1 MIVPTWMVLTGMD
14 DRPVYAKATDVGII
28 EETPEGSRLL
38 VQGQWAYVTES
49 PTLLMEAVQTAGE
62 WGTEAG
68 LRLVKMIVEE
78 MAGAD
83 EDAPAVN

>member
-1 MIVPTWMVLTGMD
+1 MVLTGMD

-38 VQGQWAYVTES
+38 VQGQWAYVTEA

-68 LRLVKMIVEE
+68 LRLVQMIVEE
-78 MAGAD
+78 MAGANK
-83 EDAPAVN
+83 DAPTVN

>member
-14 DRPVYAKATDVGII
+14 DRPVYVKATDVGII

-38 VQGQWAYVTES
+38 VQGQWAHVKES
-49 PTLLMEAVQTAGE
+49 PAMLVEAVQTAGE

-78 MAGAD
+78 MAGA
-83 EDAPAVN
+83 EDAPTVN

>member
-28 EETPEGSRLL
+28 EETPEGSRFL